1 MLTWFNGESAVTPI
15 SVVIPYYNRQRF
27 IDECL
32 DSVFRQTLAP
42 AEVIVVDDGSEPS
55 QRSYLEK
62 FRPRVQIIPLAA
74 NRGVSA
80 ARNAGIEAAGG
91 EWIAFNDSD
100 DVWEPT
106 KLEKQWQHVLAHP
119 DCDGVHTALR
129 VFYASGRED
138 VSGAQAPQLTLAEAL
153 RQNVIRV
160 QTLLIRTRVLRAL
173 GGFDTSLRLCEDD
186 DLCIRLAL
194 GGYRIDFMAE
204 PLTRLRRAH
213 GEHLLLSWRRVI
225 AGKTTVA
232 WRHRELLERTLGR
245 GATRRRIAHAVRKV
259 GYARGKIVGRL
270 LRLGG
275 WILGGFDA
283 GTD

>member
-1 MLTWFNGESAVTPI
+1 MLTWVNGEPPVTPI
-15 SVVIPYYNRQRF
+15 SVVIPYYNRQQF

-32 DSVFRQTLAP
+32 DSVFRQTLPP
-42 AEVIVVDDGSEPS
+42 AEIIVVDDGSVPA
-55 QRSYLEK
+55 QRGYLEK
-62 FRPRVQIIPLAA
+62 FRPRVRIIPLAA
-74 NRGVSA
+74 NRGVSV

-119 DCDGVHTALR
+119 DCDGVHSALR
-129 VFYASGRED
+129 VFYANGSEGL
-138 VSGAQAPQLTLAEAL
+138 SGAQAPLLTLADAL
-153 RQNVIRV
+153 HQNVIRV
-160 QTLLIRTRVLRAL
+160 QTLLIRARVLRAL
-173 GGFDTSLRLCEDD
+173 GGFDPRLRLCEDD

-204 PLTRLRRAH
+204 PLTRMRREH
-213 GEHLLLSWRRVI
+213 GDHLLHSWRRLI
-225 AGKTTVA
+225 AGKAAVA
-232 WRHRELLERTLGR
+232 WHHRELLERTLGR
-245 GATRRRIAHAVRKV
+245 GATRRRIAHAVRKA
-259 GYARGKIVGRL
+259 GHARGKIVGRL

-283 GTD
+283 RTD

>member
-1 MLTWFNGESAVTPI
+1 MTPI

-42 AEVIVVDDGSEPS
+42 AEVIVVDDGSEPA
-55 QRSYLEK
+55 QREYLEK
-62 FRPRVQIIPLAA
+62 FRPRVKIIALSA

-106 KLEKQWQHVLAHP
+106 KLEKQWQHVLARP
-119 DCDGVHTALR
+119 ECDGVHTTLR
-129 VFYASGRED
+129 VFQASGGEYL
-138 VSGAQAPQLTLAEAL
+138 SGAQAPLLTLADAL
-153 RQNVIRV
+153 HQNVIRV
-160 QTLLIRTRVLRAL
+160 QTLLIRTRVLQAL
-173 GGFDTSLRLCEDD
+173 GGFDPRLRLCEDD
-186 DLCIRLAL
+186 DLGIRLAL
-194 GGYRIDFMAE
+194 GGYRIEFMAE
-204 PLTRLRRAH
+204 PLTRMRRQH
-213 GEHLLLSWRRVI
+213 GDHLLRSWRRVI
-225 AGKTTVA
+225 AGKIAVA
-232 WRHRELLERTLGR
+232 WHHRELLEHALGP

-259 GYARGKIVGRL
+259 GHARGKIVGRL
-270 LRLGG
+270 LRMGG

-283 GTD
+283 STD